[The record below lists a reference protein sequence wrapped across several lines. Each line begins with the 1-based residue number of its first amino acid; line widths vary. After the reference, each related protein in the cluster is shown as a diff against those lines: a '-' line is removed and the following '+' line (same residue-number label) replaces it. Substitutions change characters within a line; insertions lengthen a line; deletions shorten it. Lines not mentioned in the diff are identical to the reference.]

1 MHHTNQNRALIINHE
16 GNLTRFAQS
25 ERLSRSKMSNIA
37 GRVIQDTEAG
47 GNVSKKTGRKR
58 NADAAA

>member
-1 MHHTNQNRALIINHE
+1 M
-16 GNLTRFAQS
+16 
-25 ERLSRSKMSNIA
+25 SKIA

-58 NADAAA
+58 NADADAAA